1 MYHAV
6 FRRLVEGTSPEPQ
19 VVTGWPLA
27 NPPGN
32 CSTDPVFH
40 SSQSIDFNNQV
51 LASNESAVKACEEEL
66 LSLSTLDGVKSA
78 WLKRLFASDPIELR
92 AGAILER
99 MKTAQTAINHLER
112 DNATIKAVLAKH
124 V

>member
-1 MYHAV
+1 V
-6 FRRLVEGTSPEPQ
+6 RPLLSSCLLSSLTCNGSPASSLPR
-19 VVTGWPLA
+19 
-27 NPPGN
+27 
-32 CSTDPVFH
+32 TDPVFH

-124 V
+124 I